1 MRLRIHRGAHEIGGS
16 CVELE
21 AQGYSILLDL
31 GLPLDAPEPDP
42 SLLPEIPGLADGS
55 NSKLL
60 GVVISHPHGDHYG
73 LAGLAHSTV
82 PVFIG
87 SGARIILMAS
97 KPFVRMPLEAEAL
110 QTYASGKAFDLGP
123 FQITPFLTDHSAFDA
138 HSFLVEAEGKRV
150 FYSGDIRAHGRK
162 AYLVEK
168 LLRQPPPAI
177 DVLLLEGTTLS
188 RSENLS
194 GKSKTESELEDQIV
208 NQMQDSPGLVLASF
222 SPQNIDRFVT
232 IYRATRRAGRE
243 FIGDV
248 YLAHVLSE
256 LKLDTLPQAAS
267 GAFRVYLPQR
277 QRSRIIADQA
287 FHLVNGL
294 GASRIYPD
302 EIASKP
308 EKWVMLF
315 RESMMSDID
324 RLPPSISATLLY
336 SFWPGYL
343 AQGNRRLQAWCED
356 RGTPLKLF
364 HTSGHADTQ
373 TLVRFA
379 KGLRPKS
386 VIPIHTTASAIM
398 ERLIPDVVI
407 VPDGEWHTV

>member
-31 GLPLDAPEPDP
+31 GLPLDAPDPDS
-42 SLLPEIPGLADGS
+42 SLLPQISGLTDGS
-55 NSKLL
+55 NPKLL
-60 GVVISHPHGDHYG
+60 GIVISHPHGDHYG

-82 PVFIG
+82 PKFIG
-87 SGARIILMAS
+87 SGARTILMAS
-97 KPFVRMPLEAEAL
+97 KPFVRLPLEADTL
-110 QTYASGKAFDLGP
+110 QTYAGGTAFNLGP

-138 HSFLVEAEGKRV
+138 HSFLVEAAGKRV

-168 LLRQPPPAI
+168 LLKQPPPAI

-188 RSENLS
+188 RSESLS
-194 GKSKTESELEDQIV
+194 RKSKTESELEDQIL
-208 NQMQDSPGLVLASF
+208 NQIKDSSGLVLASF

-248 YLAHVLSE
+248 YLAHLLSQ

-287 FHLVNGL
+287 FDLLKGL
-294 GASRIYPD
+294 KASRIYPD
-302 EIASKP
+302 EISSKP
-308 EKWVMLF
+308 VNWVMLF

-324 RLPPSISATLLY
+324 RLPPTVTTTLTY
-336 SFWPGYL
+336 SLWPGYL
-343 AQGNRRLQAWCED
+343 AQGNDKLRRWCQS
-356 RGTPLKLF
+356 RGIELKLA
-364 HTSGHADTQ
+364 HTSGHADSLA
-373 TLVRFA
+373 LVRFA
-379 KGLRPKS
+379 NALKAKT
-386 VIPIHTTASAIM
+386 VIPIHTEASGVM
-398 ERLIPDVVI
+398 ENLIPNVSI
-407 VPDGEWHTV
+407 VPDGKWFAI

>member
-42 SLLPEIPGLADGS
+42 SLLPEIPGLTDGS

-73 LAGLAHSTV
+73 LVGLAHSTV

-87 SGARIILMAS
+87 SAARTVLMAS
-97 KPFVRMPLEAEAL
+97 KPFVRMPLDAETL
-110 QTYASGKAFDLGP
+110 QTYASGKTFELGP
-123 FQITPFLTDHSAFDA
+123 FRITPFLTDHSAFDA
-138 HSFLVEAEGKRV
+138 HSFLVEASGKRV

-162 AYLVEK
+162 AYQVEK

-188 RSENLS
+188 RSESLS
-194 GKSKTESELEDQIV
+194 SKSKTESELEDQIV
-208 NQMQDSPGLVLASF
+208 KQIEDAPGLVLASF

-277 QRSRIIADQA
+277 QRSRIIADEG
-287 FHLVNGL
+287 FDLLNDL
-294 GASRIYPD
+294 KASRIYLG
-302 EIASKP
+302 EIASNP
-308 EKWVMLF
+308 TNWVMLF

-324 RLPPSISATLLY
+324 RLSSAVPATLLY
-336 SFWPGYL
+336 SLWSGYL
-343 AQGNRRLQAWCED
+343 AQGNGKLQLWCQS
-356 RGTPLKLF
+356 RGIKLVLA
-364 HTSGHADTQ
+364 HTSGHADPR

-379 KGLRPKS
+379 NALKAKT
-386 VIPIHTTASAIM
+386 VIPIHTEASDVM
-398 ERLIPDVVI
+398 ENLIPNVSI
-407 VPDGEWHTV
+407 VPDGKWFAV